1 MHLTNQHA
9 LLTYFA
15 LVSMPAARAVFLV
28 RPFLK
33 GPIRIEAPKHNFWP
47 YVPVSAPSRGENET
61 SYFKK
66 PDHNFWPY
74 VPVRSPHLRPNS
86 TYFDVP
92 RHNFWPFIPVVPPRT
107 NRTKP
112 IPVTPPVPRP
122 TVPRPESGKTG
133 VLSHLAPFTPCTVRA
148 VRLFYF
154 HTLHYESGKTVVLSH
169 LALVLRALRPLCIFT
184 PCLVLKAV
192 RPLYFH
198 TLHLSHLA
206 M

>member
-154 HTLHYESGKTVVLSH
+154 HTLHCESGKTILLSH
-169 LALVLRALRPLCIFT
+169 LAL
-184 PCLVLKAV
+184 
-192 RPLYFH
+192 
-198 TLHLSHLA
+198 
-206 M
+206 